1 MTTRKKSNAIK
12 ELEKIRKNPLG
23 FKDLLHSI
31 RTTEEMSQVELA
43 ELSCTSKAKI
53 CDFEKGKRV
62 PSLDLGAKLAKA
74 LGHSEVLFVS
84 KLIEGQIKD
93 AKLNLKIKVEAA

>member
-1 MTTRKKSNAIK
+1 MTIRKKSNVIK
-12 ELEKIRKNPLG
+12 EIERIRKKPLE

-43 ELSCTSKAKI
+43 ELSGTTKAKI
-53 CDFEKGKRV
+53 CDIEKGRRV
-62 PSLDLGAKLAKA
+62 PSLGLGAKLAKV
-74 LGHSEVLFVS
+74 LGHSEALFVS
-84 KLIEGQIKD
+84 KLIEGQIND